1 MRPWNVLATS
11 VEGQRDLLL
20 AGLRRLGP
28 FRGGGYRNI
37 AVGLVDD
44 PLAFL
49 DVVAA
54 ALETQRALTL
64 SLARLIPVETTVAF
78 DPADPFDALAP
89 AVLPFVDRLAGGAFF
104 VRVERRGNK
113 GTVHSAE
120 LERALGG
127 HLWETL
133 EARGRTPA
141 VSFADAAAVLAV
153 EIVGESAGLA
163 VIPRT
168 LAQRYPF
175 VKIR

>member
-20 AGLRRLGP
+20 AVLRRLGP

-44 PLAFL
+44 PIAFL
-49 DVVAA
+49 DVVAT
-54 ALETQRALTL
+54 ALETQRALKL
-64 SLARLIPVETTVAF
+64 SLARLIPIETTVVF
-78 DPADPFDALAP
+78 DPHDPLAALAP
-89 AVLPFVDRLAGGAFF
+89 AVLPFVDRLAGGPFF

-127 HLWETL
+127 HVWETL
-133 EARGRTPA
+133 AARGHTPK
-141 VSFADAAAVLAV
+141 VSFTDADAVLAV

-163 VIPRT
+163 VVPRA
-168 LAQRYPF
+168 LGQRYPF
-175 VKIR
+175 LKIR

>member
-1 MRPWNVLATS
+1 VRPWNVLATS

-20 AGLRRLGP
+20 AVLRRLGA

-49 DVVAA
+49 DVVAT
-54 ALETQRALTL
+54 ALETQRALKL
-64 SLARLIPVETTVAF
+64 SLARLIPIETTVVF
-78 DPADPFDALAP
+78 DPADPLAALAP
-89 AVLPFVDRLAGGAFF
+89 AVLPFVERLAGGPFF

-127 HLWETL
+127 HVWETL
-133 EARGRTPA
+133 AARGHTPK
-141 VSFADAAAVLAV
+141 VSFTDADAVLAV
-153 EIVGESAGLA
+153 EIVGESAGIA
-163 VIPRT
+163 VIPRA

-175 VKIR
+175 VKVR